1 MTEGRSNIN
10 LKYLAATE
18 TKLIESQEKKTC
30 KNWKTQDNQRIFW
43 NTYHF

>member
-18 TKLIESQEKKTC
+18 TKLIESQEKK
-30 KNWKTQDNQRIFW
+30 NL
-43 NTYHF
+43 